1 MNRMTS
7 MPPPLI
13 AVERATAASRVA
25 QSFTIGAG
33 PSTLVVGGDF
43 TRLGGVAQQMFG
55 MFKE

>member
-1 MNRMTS
+1 M
-7 MPPPLI
+7 
-13 AVERATAASRVA
+13 AVDDATGALESWHPAANSNLGV
-25 QSFTIGAG
+25 FTIGAG